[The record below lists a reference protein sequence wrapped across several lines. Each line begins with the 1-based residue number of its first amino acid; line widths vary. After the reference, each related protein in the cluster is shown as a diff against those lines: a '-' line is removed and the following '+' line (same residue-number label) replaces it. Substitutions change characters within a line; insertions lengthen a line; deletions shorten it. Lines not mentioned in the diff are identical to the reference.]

1 MWISHSRECYQI
13 SNKTNSGYTYI
24 PRHLG
29 FSVSHSQIG
38 MAICIRPADIRSDPP
53 RLVWVL
59 PDP

>member
-38 MAICIRPADIRSDPP
+38 MAIYIRPANIRSDPP
-53 RLVWVL
+53 R
-59 PDP
+59 